1 MDFPTIL
8 ARLNDLPSTFK
19 RIGAPYTQYVDSIGL
34 ALAEYSLAMDATTAE
49 IQNFNGPPLDGWLD
63 VWGLLWGVPRNPNEA
78 NSSYSTRITRT
89 VLAWVGTLPAI
100 QAWVNFYA
108 PGGSVID
115 NAPSAVGYT
124 ITIPNT
130 MSSAQILYFLT
141 SLNRIRPVGVPFT
154 VQQIVGGLF
163 LGTDEFLGLGLVQG
177 SYLANGILTLTL
189 PQGANTPNSVPIIPT
204 LYLDDPTLNSAT

>member
-8 ARLNDLPSTFK
+8 ARLNDLPNTFT
-19 RIGAPYTQYVDSIGL
+19 RQGAPYTQLMDSIAL
-34 ALAEYSLAMDATTAE
+34 SLAEYSLSMDATTAQ
-49 IQNFNGPPLDGWLD
+49 IQNFSGPPLDGWLD
-63 VWGLLWGVPRNPNEA
+63 VWGLLFGVPRNSNEA
-78 NSSYSTRITRT
+78 NSSYSTRITRV

-108 PGGSVID
+108 PGGSVVD
-115 NAPSAVGYT
+115 NAPSGVGYT
-124 ITIPNT
+124 ITIPST
-130 MSSAQILYFLT
+130 MTAQQILYFLT

-177 SYLANGILTLTL
+177 SYLANGIITLSL
-189 PQGANTPNSVPIIPT
+189 PQGPSTANSVPIIPT
-204 LYLDDPTLNSAT
+204 LYIDDPTLNPF